1 MLSTPPQIDRHD
13 PSLWRELAQQL
24 RVDTIRATAAAGSG
38 HPSSA
43 MSAADL
49 MAVLLARRLR
59 YDFDHP
65 EDPAND
71 HLIFSKGHASPLLY
85 ALYRAAGAITDEELM
100 SYRQLDSRLEGH
112 PTPRLPW
119 VDVATG
125 SLGLGLPVGVGL
137 ALAGKALDRLPYR
150 IWVLTGDSELAEGSM
165 WEAFARAAH
174 ARLDNLIAIVD
185 VNRLGQSGETM
196 LGWDTAAY
204 AARARAF
211 GWRAI
216 EIDGHDLEAIDRAYA
231 EALEPDGR
239 PVAIFGRTIKGK
251 GVAAIE
257 NRNGFHGKP
266 LAEPETAIAE
276 LGGARD
282 LLVPP
287 QPPTAA
293 ATPAPPPRRP
303 EIRLPSW
310 SPGELVATRRAY
322 GEALRAVGAAEPRVV
337 AMDGEV
343 GNSTYSEL
351 FRDAFPERYFE
362 MFVAEQQMVA
372 AAIGLQ
378 ARRRI
383 PFASTFAAFWTR
395 AHDFIR
401 MAAISRADI
410 RLVGSHTGVTV
421 GEDGPS
427 QMALEDIALFR
438 AIHDSTVLVTSDANQ
453 TAALVEE
460 MLDRPGVVYLRTL
473 RMATPVIYPPDQQF
487 PIGGSRTLRSS
498 KHDDVTLL
506 AAGITV
512 HEALAAADTLAETGI
527 RARVI
532 DLYSVKPLDTTT
544 VIEAA
549 RETGNIIVA
558 EDHWAQGGLA
568 DAVLETLADADSDAR
583 VRRLAVHEMPTS
595 GRPEELLWRT
605 GIDRTWI
612 ATAAR
617 DLIERL
623 PARNGH
629 GRPRANWT
637 RYA

>member
-1 MLSTPPQIDRHD
+1 MLPLQPHIDRHD

-24 RVDTIRATAAAGSG
+24 RVDAVRATAAAGSG
-38 HPSSA
+38 HPSSG

-49 MAVLLARRLR
+49 IAVLLARHLR

-100 SYRQLDSRLEGH
+100 SYRRLGSRLEGH

-125 SLGLGLPVGVGL
+125 SLGLGLPVGVGI

-150 IWVLTGDSELAEGSM
+150 VWVLAGDSELAEGSM

-174 ARLDNLIAIVD
+174 AGLDNLVAIVD

-196 LGWDTAAY
+196 LGWDTATY

-216 EIDGHDLEAIDRAYA
+216 EIDGHDVNAIDRAYA
-231 EALEPDGR
+231 QALEPDGR
-239 PVAIFGRTIKGK
+239 PVAIFARTIKGR

-266 LAEPETAIAE
+266 LADPEAAIAE
-276 LGGARD
+276 LDGPRA
-282 LLVPP
+282 LLIPP
-287 QPPTAA
+287 QRPITAA
-293 ATPAPPPRRP
+293 PRVPLPRRAP
-303 EIRLPSW
+303 VRLPSW

-322 GEALRAVGAAEPRVV
+322 GEALRAIGAAEPRVV

-378 ARRRI
+378 ARGRI

-401 MAAISRADI
+401 MAAISRAHI

-427 QMALEDIALFR
+427 QMALEDIAMFR

-453 TAALVEE
+453 TAALVEA
-460 MLDRPGVVYLRTL
+460 MLDQPGVVYLRTL
-473 RMATPVIYPPDQQF
+473 RMPTPVIYPPGDRF

-498 KHDDVTLL
+498 PHDHVTLL

-512 HEALAAADTLAETGI
+512 HEAVAAADTLAATGI

-532 DLYSVKPLDTTT
+532 DLYSVKPLDTST
-544 VIEAA
+544 VIQAA
-549 RETGNIIVA
+549 HETGNLIVA
-558 EDHWAQGGLA
+558 EDHWAQGGVG
-568 DAVLETLADADSDAR
+568 DAVLETLADADRDAR
-583 VRRLAVHEMPTS
+583 VRRLAVHTMPTS
-595 GRPEELLWRT
+595 GRPEELLRWA
-605 GIDRTWI
+605 GIDRNRIT
-612 ATAAR
+612 TAAR
-617 DLIERL
+617 ELLQQDTVGDRQLRV
-623 PARNGH
+623 ARTS
-629 GRPRANWT
+629 GRKP
-637 RYA
+637 